1 MSTDIYYRPEW
12 TCGKYNATKH
22 VAIMFNL
29 LMNGEYFFE
38 QESADVVGLILQA
51 GRNGKVSV
59 SKISETLN
67 ISSDSIIPFFNSLV
81 GIGLLTE
88 KYPTENDI
96 AEYRKYCVTQPNI
109 TTYMGDD
116 AENYLQCDISSVEIA
131 YADSI
136 IDCTEI
142 SSVIFE
148 LTYRCSE
155 KCLHC
160 YNIGATRNDQE
171 KSGRGDFAEL
181 TLDDYKRIIDEMCE
195 AGLVTATLTGGD
207 PFAYKDVW
215 GILEYLYQKDIAVTI
230 QTNGQQLID
239 NIDKL
244 ARFYPRMVRV
254 SLYAGEPAAHD
265 YITRKNGSWQ
275 TTIDVIKALKEVCVP
290 VGINCV
296 LMRAGLKSYLK
307 LKKIGEELG
316 APVLFDCCVTD
327 SIEGDYCA
335 THHLRLT
342 PQELEIV
349 MMDTDAPKDEKLE
362 LYANPASYKRGVPC
376 RAGYGMFS
384 VMPDGKLIPCVT
396 MHMVFG
402 DLKVQSFHSIV
413 TNNAM
418 LKHLLETPASDYE
431 ECGTHD
437 YCKCC
442 GFCAGI
448 SYSRYGTPFK
458 ANENNC
464 YIAKCKYSLMK
475 KIQSGEDVL
484 KGKSLQECIN
494 EMPDYIFPHLQRE
507 YI

>member
-1 MSTDIYYRPEW
+1 MKDIYYRPEW

-67 ISSDSIIPFFNSLV
+67 ISPDSIIPFFDSLV

-239 NIDKL
+239 NIEEL

-307 LKKIGEELG
+307 LKKIGEEWVHL
-316 APVLFDCCVTD
+316 
-327 SIEGDYCA
+327 YC
-335 THHLRLT
+335 LT
-342 PQELEIV
+342 V
-349 MMDTDAPKDEKLE
+349 
-362 LYANPASYKRGVPC
+362 V
-376 RAGYGMFS
+376 
-384 VMPDGKLIPCVT
+384 
-396 MHMVFG
+396 
-402 DLKVQSFHSIV
+402 
-413 TNNAM
+413 
-418 LKHLLETPASDYE
+418 
-431 ECGTHD
+431 
-437 YCKCC
+437 
-442 GFCAGI
+442 
-448 SYSRYGTPFK
+448 
-458 ANENNC
+458 
-464 YIAKCKYSLMK
+464 
-475 KIQSGEDVL
+475 
-484 KGKSLQECIN
+484 
-494 EMPDYIFPHLQRE
+494 
-507 YI
+507 